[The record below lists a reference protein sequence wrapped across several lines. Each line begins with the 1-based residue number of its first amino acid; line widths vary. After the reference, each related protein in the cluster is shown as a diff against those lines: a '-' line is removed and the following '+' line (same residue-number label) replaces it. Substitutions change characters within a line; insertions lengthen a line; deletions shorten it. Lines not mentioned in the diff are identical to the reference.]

1 MVKVPNGIC
10 DDVFDK
16 EFKRGS
22 VIRTRIRFSSGTE
35 RHKFF
40 IILNRNPQKDPT
52 LIFLTTSKT
61 DFFNKYPNY
70 NKDIIRILPGELSYF
85 TKETIIDCR
94 VVYKISRE
102 DLKSNFR
109 NNILG
114 FIGEL
119 PSDKLQSIDRI
130 VEQSFF
136 ISKEDKD
143 IILGDST

>member
-1 MVKVPNGIC
+1 M
-10 DDVFDK
+10 
-16 EFKRGS
+16 
-22 VIRTRIRFSSGTE
+22 
-35 RHKFF
+35 
-40 IILNRNPQKDPT
+40 
-52 LIFLTTSKT
+52 TTSKT

-70 NKDIIRILPGELSYF
+70 NKDIIRILPGELNYF

-102 DLKSNFR
+102 DLKNNFR

-143 IILGDST
+143 IIL